1 MFITALFLLAK
12 IWKQPISVKK
22 WSEVTQLCPT
32 LCDPMDCS
40 LPGSSTHGIFQAR
53 ILEWVAISFSRGT
66 SWPRDRSQVS
76 CIVGR
81 HFIVWATRDSLRLA
95 SLILE
100 SDFSKLGRGE
110 GFQLPKARQSLPW
123 FPAVFLQYWWGFW
136 EGKREGVLRG
146 QSQAIPSLPWRQQRV
161 CFSFFFPSFFSVDSF
176 VE

>member
-1 MFITALFLLAK
+1 METANK
-12 IWKQPISVKK
+12 CQEVK
-22 WSEVTQLCPT
+22 WSQVTQLCPT

-110 GFQLPKARQSLPW
+110 GFQLPKARQSLSC
-123 FPAVFLQYWWGFW
+123 FPAVFLQYWQGFW
-136 EGKREGVLRG
+136 EGKREEVLRG
-146 QSQAIPSLPWRQQRV
+146 QSHAIPSLPWRQQRV
-161 CFSFFFPSFFSVDSF
+161 CFSFFFSFLFLCWQF
-176 VE
+176 CGIGT